1 MEKLLLSKGYQLG
14 NTIGE
19 GTYSKVKEA
28 YCRKQQRKVAIKIIN
43 RQTAPKDFIHKFL
56 PRELQIVQNLDH
68 KNIIKVHE
76 IWESDDGKICIIME
90 LAEGGDVLEHIK
102 REGPLPEELAKTLFR
117 QLVAAIR
124 YCHDCGIAHRDLK
137 CENTLLDK
145 SFNVKLA
152 DFGFAKNFRTGTA
165 ELSKTFCGSTAYAAP
180 EVLQGVPH
188 ESIKSDIWSMGI
200 VLYTTL
206 CGHLPF
212 DDSNIPKMLWLQQNG
227 VAFPQQ
233 LELSRQCRDLV
244 GRLLEP
250 DCSLRPPIQEVSFH
264 PWLADSQ

>member
-1 MEKLLLSKGYQLG
+1 MDKLLLSKGYQLG

-28 YCRKQQRKVAIKIIN
+28 YSKRLQTKVAIKIIN
-43 RQTAPKDFIHKFL
+43 QRTAPKDFIQKFL
-56 PRELQIVQNLDH
+56 PRELQIVKHLDH

-76 IWESDDGKICIIME
+76 ICETDDGHIYIVME
-90 LAEGGDVLEHIK
+90 LAEGGDILEHIR
-102 REGPLPEELAKTLFR
+102 REGPLPESLAKTLFR
-117 QLVAAIR
+117 QLAQAIR

-152 DFGFAKNFRTGTA
+152 DFGFAKYFRSGTG

-188 ESIKSDIWSMGI
+188 DSVKSDIWSMGI
-200 VLYTTL
+200 VLYIIL

-227 VAFPQQ
+227 VVFPQQ
-233 LELSRQCRDLV
+233 LELSRDCRDLV

-250 DCSLRPPIQEVSFH
+250 DSNLRPLIHDVCFH
-264 PWLADSQ
+264 PWLADTQ

>member
-1 MEKLLLSKGYQLG
+1 MDKLLLSKGYQLG
-14 NTIGE
+14 ETIGE

-28 YCRKQQRKVAIKIIN
+28 YSRNLQRKVAIKIID
-43 RQTAPKDFIHKFL
+43 RRTAPKDFIHKFL
-56 PRELQIVQNLDH
+56 PRELQIVQVLDH
-68 KNIIKVHE
+68 QNIVKVHE
-76 IWESDDGKICIIME
+76 VWESEDGRIGMVME
-90 LAEGGDVLEHIK
+90 LAEGGDILEHIR
-102 REGPLPEELAKTLFR
+102 REGPLSELLARPLFR
-117 QLVAAIR
+117 QLVNAIR
-124 YCHDCGIAHRDLK
+124 YCHDRGIAHRDLK

-152 DFGFAKNFRTGTA
+152 DFGFATHFGGGAA
-165 ELSKTFCGSTAYAAP
+165 ELSQTFCGSTAYAAP

-188 ESIKSDIWSMGI
+188 QSSKSDVWSLGI
-200 VLYTTL
+200 VLYIVL

-233 LELSRQCRDLV
+233 RQLSREVRDLV

-250 DCSLRPPIQEVSFH
+250 DCSLRPLISHVCSH
-264 PWLADSQ
+264 PWLAEPQ